1 MTRLRLLP
9 LAWIIAT
16 SLAFAFAGAARERE
30 RATDDRGVLLV
41 IAQAPVKGARLEKS
55 L

>member
-1 MTRLRLLP
+1 MMRSHLLITAT
-9 LAWIIAT
+9 LLIA
-16 SLAFAFAGAARERE
+16 SLAFAIVGAAGEKE

-41 IAQAPVKGARLEKS
+41 IAQAPDKDARLEKS